1 MKKILILFV
10 ISFMFSASYVSA
22 QSPDEEAIKKVILQE
37 TEVYMKGDSMI
48 WKGFFIHD
56 KNTYRSYTYFN
67 YNDINIGWDSV
78 SKRVVGF
85 MKEMK
90 TAMTYTALI
99 QNNFNFTL
107 SGKIACVS
115 FDQVFKGRQKGT
127 LPDSYSKEF
136 RTLEKVDGQW
146 KISAL
151 ETINTNS
158 FISPNPSSI
167 EYIINSSGYNYLTAK
182 KTKEALQ
189 VFMTN
194 VALFPKSWN
203 TYDSLGEA
211 YAADGNKKLAIENY
225 EKSIK
230 LNPKNDNGIAMLKRL
245 RANN

>member
-1 MKKILILFV
+1 MKKILTLFV
-10 ISFMFSASYVSA
+10 ISLMFSASNVGA
-22 QSPDEEAIKKVILQE
+22 QSPDEEAIKKVIVQE
-37 TEVYMKGDSMI
+37 TEVYMKGDSMT
-48 WKGFFIHD
+48 WKGLFIHN

-99 QNNFNFTL
+99 QNNFNFSL
-107 SGKIACVS
+107 SAKIACVS

-146 KISAL
+146 KISAV

-167 EYIINSSGYNYLTAK
+167 EYIVNSFGYTYLAAK
-182 KTKEALQ
+182 KTNEALE
-189 VFMTN
+189 VFKTN
-194 VALFPKSWN
+194 VSLFPEAWN

-230 LNPKNDNGIAMLKRL
+230 LNPKNDTGIAILKKL
-245 RANN
+245 KAN